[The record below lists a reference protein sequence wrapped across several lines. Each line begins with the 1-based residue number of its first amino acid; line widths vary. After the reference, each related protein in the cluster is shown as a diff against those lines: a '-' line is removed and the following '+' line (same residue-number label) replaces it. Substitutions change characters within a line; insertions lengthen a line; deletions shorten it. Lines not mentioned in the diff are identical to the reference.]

1 LPERCVVIHP
11 APFNP
16 GAVLKKW
23 FQKEAQ
29 MPHGDKKLSIPSGIA
44 APPGRPAGNRSKA
57 PSGKKIIQEASEFVK
72 AHIRRQPP
80 VQRFFSFMPTMLT
93 RVSPFHFKGR
103 HKSTEWPLVR
113 LDSGDGNSWGSM
125 QVVGELLIIFD
136 ETILF
141 CLLALMTRYESDA
154 FETSTTEVSQLAGI
168 DPTPTQ
174 STNIWKSIQRLAGT
188 RIDLELYSG
197 KGKKKKTLKELT
209 GSILSFA
216 DKNQAGGSIRIVI
229 NPYFLEMYAESF
241 VTNIDMNFRSRL
253 KSDVGKAFYR
263 FYQGQYELQSD
274 IEIIRLAHAVNLS
287 IAQEMKQLKSKVRT
301 GLKELQEKGY
311 LEAYEITRDNRV
323 RVSKTKDAAVKFEGQ
338 ILGHS
343 NIEYFID

>member
-1 LPERCVVIHP
+1 
-11 APFNP
+11 
-16 GAVLKKW
+16 
-23 FQKEAQ
+23 
-29 MPHGDKKLSIPSGIA
+29 MSDGDKKRSIQSEMV
-44 APPGRPAGNRSKA
+44 APPGGLSGNLSKT

-93 RVSPFHFKGR
+93 QVSPFHFKGR

-141 CLLALMTRYESDA
+141 CLLALMTRYDSDA
-154 FETSTTEVSQLAGI
+154 FETSTSELSHLAGI
-168 DPTPTQ
+168 DPTPTH

-188 RIDLELYSG
+188 RIDLQLFSG
-197 KGKKKKTLKELT
+197 RGKRRKTIKELT

-216 DKNQAGGSIRIVI
+216 DKDQAGVSIRIVI

-241 VTNIDMNFRSRL
+241 VTNIDMSFRNRL
-253 KSDVGKAFYR
+253 KSDVSKAFYR
-263 FYQGQYELQSD
+263 FYQGQYETQSD
-274 IEIIRLAHAVNLS
+274 IEIIRLARAVNLN
-287 IAQEMKQLKSKVRT
+287 IAQKMQQLKSKVRT

-323 RVSKTKDAAVKFEGQ
+323 RVSKIKDAAVKFESQ